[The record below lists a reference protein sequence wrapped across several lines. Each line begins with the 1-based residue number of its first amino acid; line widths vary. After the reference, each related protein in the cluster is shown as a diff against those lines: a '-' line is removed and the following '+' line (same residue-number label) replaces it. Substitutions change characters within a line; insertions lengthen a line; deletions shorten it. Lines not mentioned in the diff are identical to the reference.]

1 MYIHKQDTNTAKEQA
16 MSEIAVGT
24 VVEINPW
31 LTGTVTKLGP
41 VEASVK
47 GADGRSYRIG
57 VQWLVPADNT
67 NVRL

>member
-1 MYIHKQDTNTAKEQA
+1 
-16 MSEIAVGT
+16 MSEITVGT

-47 GADGRSYRIG
+47 GADGRSYRIA